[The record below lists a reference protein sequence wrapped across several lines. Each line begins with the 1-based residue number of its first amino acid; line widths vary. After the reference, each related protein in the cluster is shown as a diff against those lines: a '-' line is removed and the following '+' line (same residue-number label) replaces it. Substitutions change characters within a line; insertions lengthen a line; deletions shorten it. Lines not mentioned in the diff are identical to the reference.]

1 MSVSGSLIGDNGL
14 QTVRVTKKFWNSR
27 KTVNFTCSLTQ
38 ALFHPGSQIDLAGT
52 PPHTHRRTHRT
63 RTFFAHAPCVSC
75 CVSCVVC
82 AHAVSIDNR
91 SSKTIRCLII
101 SFRGVK
107 GKKAVPLG
115 YYSHTSFSST
125 EGTISFPIEGRRRE
139 EGTFAFRLPSR
150 LHLLPPPSSLSSS
163 SSSFSSSSSSS
174 SSSTSSSSSS
184 SSASMQPLV
193 DSYELHLELP
203 IRGHSSLK
211 AVLPL
216 LHIQGYRTSASTT
229 TTTSNEAT

>member
-1 MSVSGSLIGDNGL
+1 
-14 QTVRVTKKFWNSR
+14 
-27 KTVNFTCSLTQ
+27 
-38 ALFHPGSQIDLAGT
+38 
-52 PPHTHRRTHRT
+52 
-63 RTFFAHAPCVSC
+63 
-75 CVSCVVC
+75 
-82 AHAVSIDNR
+82 
-91 SSKTIRCLII
+91 
-101 SFRGVK
+101 VK

-150 LHLLPPPSSLSSS
+150 LHLFPPPSSLSSS
-163 SSSFSSSSSSS
+163 ASSFSSSSPSSSSSSSLSSSSSSS
-174 SSSTSSSSSS
+174 SSS
-184 SSASMQPLV
+184 SALMQPLV

-216 LHIQGYRTSASTT
+216 LHIQGYRTSASPT
-229 TTTSNEAT
+229 TTTSNEA